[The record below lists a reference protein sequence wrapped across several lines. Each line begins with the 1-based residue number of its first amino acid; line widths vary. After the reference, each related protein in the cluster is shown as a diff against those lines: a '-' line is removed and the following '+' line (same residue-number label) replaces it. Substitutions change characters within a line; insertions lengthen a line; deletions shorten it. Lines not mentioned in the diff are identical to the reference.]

1 MLSKSCKLSWLFS
14 SLALCLFTSAC
25 APKADDGL
33 SDVERS
39 AVGFVLNNLLGQVQ
53 DTIQQI
59 EGKNDIYKH
68 LESWKKAQGTA
79 CLSQKVYADV
89 VKSQT
94 ESLILLF
101 ESMANVRLQQK
112 DFGKGDGQES
122 AAVLL
127 DAYWEMQETISN
139 AIILSQT
146 LAKGCGY
153 NERLVFMIKYREAEK
168 NMCGKWLNNA
178 NKDQRMLLLMQDFG
192 FCSWSH
198 MPALSM

>member
-1 MLSKSCKLSWLFS
+1 M
-14 SLALCLFTSAC
+14 
-25 APKADDGL
+25 
-33 SDVERS
+33 
-39 AVGFVLNNLLGQVQ
+39 GQVQ

-79 CLSQKVYADV
+79 CLSQEVYADV

-112 DFGKGDGQES
+112 DLGKGDGQES

-139 AIILSQT
+139 AIILSQI

-192 FCSWSH
+192 FCDRSH
-198 MPALSM
+198 VPALSM